1 MNMGSL
7 RDFKRPIAAQLE
19 GSLLLQRWRALQS
32 RERLALGL
40 LALFVLL
47 ALLYLLLWQ
56 PARQGVTAARS
67 AYEQERALHAYL
79 QAQAPLARSL
89 VSSLVSK
96 PQASLDPTRLQ
107 GLVTA
112 SAAEQG
118 LAIVRVDSDSD
129 GSLKVSLQAAPFAQ
143 LLRWFSRLEQQGVRI
158 AEAGLDRTED
168 NRVAARLT
176 LTVAQ

>member
-1 MNMGSL
+1 MSRLGELLKPS
-7 RDFKRPIAAQLE
+7 AAQLQ
-19 GSLLLQRWRALQS
+19 GSLLVQRWSALQS

-56 PARQGVTAARS
+56 PVRQGVTAARS

-89 VSSLVSK
+89 ASK
-96 PQASLDPTRLQ
+96 PQASLAPARLQ

-129 GSLKVSLQAAPFAQ
+129 GSLQVSVQPAPFAQ
-143 LLRWFSRLEQQGVRI
+143 LLRWFSQLEQQGVRI
-158 AEAGLDRTED
+158 VEAGLDRTED

-176 LTVAQ
+176 LNVAQ

>member
-1 MNMGSL
+1 MNRL
-7 RDFKRPIAAQLE
+7 RELKNPFAAQLHD
-19 GSLLLQRWRALQS
+19 SLLLQRWRALQP

-89 VSSLVSK
+89 VSK
-96 PQASLDPTRLQ
+96 PRASLDPTRLQ

-129 GSLKVSLQAAPFAQ
+129 GSLQVSLQAAPFAQ
-143 LLRWFSRLEQQGVRI
+143 LLRWFSQLEQQGVRI

-176 LTVAQ
+176 LSVMQ

>member
-56 PARQGVTAARS
+56 PAQQGVTVARG
-67 AYEQERALHAYL
+67 AFERERALHAYL
-79 QAQAPLARSL
+79 QAQAPLARRLSR
-89 VSSLVSK
+89 K
-96 PQASLDPTRLQ
+96 PQVSLDPARLQ

-112 SAAEQG
+112 SAAAQG
-118 LAIVRVDSDSD
+118 LAIERLDSDSG
-129 GSLKVSLQAAPFAQ
+129 GSLQVSVQPAPFAQ
-143 LLRWFSRLEQQGVRI
+143 LLRWIAELEQQGVQI
-158 AEAGLDRTED
+158 GEAALDRRED
-168 NRVAARLT
+168 ARVAARLS
-176 LTVAQ
+176 LRVAF

>member
-1 MNMGSL
+1 MSRLGELMTPS
-7 RDFKRPIAAQLE
+7 AAQLQ
-19 GSLLLQRWRALQS
+19 GSLLVQRWRALQP

-67 AYEQERALHAYL
+67 AFEQERALHAYL

-89 VSSLVSK
+89 VSK
-96 PQASLDPTRLQ
+96 PQVGLDPARLQ

-129 GSLKVSLQAAPFAQ
+129 GSLQVSVQPAPFAQ
-143 LLRWFSRLEQQGVRI
+143 LLRWLSRLEQQGVRI
-158 AEAGLDRTED
+158 VEAGLDRTED

-176 LTVAQ
+176 LNVAQ

>member
-1 MNMGSL
+1 MGRLNEWMKPS
-7 RDFKRPIAAQLE
+7 AAQLQ
-19 GSLLLQRWRALQS
+19 GSLVLQRWRALQA

-47 ALLYLLLWQ
+47 ALLYLMLWQ
-56 PARQGVTAARS
+56 PARQGVGAARS
-67 AYEQERALHAYL
+67 AFEQERALHAYL

-89 VSSLVSK
+89 MSK
-96 PQASLDPTRLQ
+96 PQVSLDPARLQ

-118 LAIVRVDSDSD
+118 LVIERLDSDSD
-129 GSLKVSLQAAPFAQ
+129 GSLQVSVQSAPFDQ

-158 AEAGLDRTED
+158 VEAGLDRAEGS
-168 NRVAARLT
+168 RVAARLT
-176 LTVAQ
+176 LSVAQ

>member
-1 MNMGSL
+1 MSSFSELKNS
-7 RDFKRPIAAQLE
+7 FSAQLQ

-47 ALLYLLLWQ
+47 VLLYLLLWQ
-56 PARQGVTAARS
+56 PARHGVVAARS
-67 AYEQERALHAYL
+67 AYEQERALHTYL

-89 VSSLVSK
+89 ASK
-96 PQASLDPTRLQ
+96 PQVSLDPARLQ

-118 LAIVRVDSDSD
+118 LAIERVDSDSD
-129 GSLKVSLQAAPFAQ
+129 GSLQVSLQPAPFAL
-143 LLRWFSRLEQQGVRI
+143 LLRWFSSLEEQGVRI
-158 AEAGLDRTED
+158 VEAGLDRAED
-168 NRVAARLT
+168 NRVVARLT
-176 LTVAQ
+176 LAVAL

>member
-1 MNMGSL
+1 MSRLGELMKPS
-7 RDFKRPIAAQLE
+7 AEQLQ
-19 GSLLLQRWRALQS
+19 GSLLVQRWHALQP

-67 AYEQERALHAYL
+67 VYEQERALHAYL

-89 VSSLVSK
+89 VSK
-96 PQASLDPTRLQ
+96 PQASLDPMRLQ

-129 GSLKVSLQAAPFAQ
+129 GSLQVSVQPAPFAQ
-143 LLRWFSRLEQQGVRI
+143 LLRWLSRLEQQGVRI
-158 AEAGLDRTED
+158 VEAGLDRTED

-176 LTVAQ
+176 LNVAQ

>member
-1 MNMGSL
+1 MSRLGELLKPS
-7 RDFKRPIAAQLE
+7 AAQLQ
-19 GSLLLQRWRALQS
+19 GSPLVQRWRALQS

-56 PARQGVTAARS
+56 PAQQGVTAARS

-79 QAQAPLARSL
+79 QEQAPLARSL
-89 VSSLVSK
+89 VGK
-96 PQASLDPTRLQ
+96 PQASLDPARLQ

-118 LAIVRVDSDSD
+118 LAIVRLDSDSD
-129 GSLKVSLQAAPFAQ
+129 GSLQVSVQPAPFAQ
-143 LLRWFSRLEQQGVRI
+143 LLRWFSSLEEQGVRI
-158 AEAGLDRTED
+158 AETGLERTED

-176 LTVAQ
+176 LNVAQ

>member
-1 MNMGSL
+1 MSRLGELLKPS
-7 RDFKRPIAAQLE
+7 AAQLQ
-19 GSLLLQRWRALQS
+19 GSLLVQRWSALQS

-89 VSSLVSK
+89 ASK
-96 PQASLDPTRLQ
+96 PQASLDPARLQ

-129 GSLKVSLQAAPFAQ
+129 GSLQVSLQPAPFDL
-143 LLRWFSRLEQQGVRI
+143 LLRWFSQLEQQGVRI
-158 AEAGLDRTED
+158 VEAGLDRTED

-176 LTVAQ
+176 LNVAQ

>member
-1 MNMGSL
+1 MSRLGELIKPSV
-7 RDFKRPIAAQLE
+7 AQLQ
-19 GSLLLQRWRALQS
+19 GSWLVQRWSALQP

-47 ALLYLLLWQ
+47 TLLYLLLWQ

-79 QAQAPLARSL
+79 QVQAPLARSL
-89 VSSLVSK
+89 ASK
-96 PQASLDPTRLQ
+96 PQASLEPARLQ

-129 GSLKVSLQAAPFAQ
+129 GSLQVSLQAAPFAQ
-143 LLRWFSRLEQQGVRI
+143 LLRWFSQLEQQGVRI

-176 LTVAQ
+176 LSVMQ

>member
-1 MNMGSL
+1 MSRLGELMKPS
-7 RDFKRPIAAQLE
+7 AAQLQ
-19 GSLLLQRWRALQS
+19 GSLLVQRWRALQS

-56 PARQGVTAARS
+56 PVRQGVTAARS

-89 VSSLVSK
+89 ASK
-96 PQASLDPTRLQ
+96 PQASLDPARLQ

-129 GSLKVSLQAAPFAQ
+129 GSLQVSLQPSPFAQ
-143 LLRWFSRLEQQGVRI
+143 LLRWFSQLEQQGVRI
-158 AEAGLDRTED
+158 VEAGLDRTED

-176 LTVAQ
+176 LNVAQ